1 MKHFFRFLCLMVM
14 LCYSMNG
21 FSETTSM
28 RVGDCY
34 TIAVGDGE
42 YVSGW
47 FYGYDDYTWSGVD
60 ATYFDVQYSTSHNS
74 SEATG
79 MNNVARITLKVPF
92 QGTKTITCK
101 ARYRYG
107 SNPNYRTLT
116 YEITCAPVDVAL
128 YPTVMTLPV
137 GGSQTLQWQFNPSN
151 TQYGATAT
159 FSSSNQ
165 NVAIVDFNG
174 KVTATGLGTT
184 TITATTNY
192 FTTATC
198 QVTVR
203 HPYPVTS
210 VTLGESTLEL
220 NEGESRVLTAT
231 VLPSNASVSG
241 LAWSSSNHQVAMV
254 NSDGRVTAMGP
265 GYCTITAMSKDGS
278 NIKADCVVHVT
289 SVSNAGDVN
298 LDGNISIAD
307 VTTLID
313 YLLTGVP
320 PVQPT
325 TNTKTYTIGGVTFTM
340 VDVEGGT
347 FMMGA
352 TSEQDDPNDREKP
365 VHIVSLSSYSIGQTE
380 VTQALWSAVMGT
392 NPSGFTG
399 NMQNPVESVSWD
411 DCQEF
416 ITRLNALTG
425 MSFRLPTE
433 AEWEYAAR
441 GGNKSQG
448 FKYAGSNIIDDVC
461 WYTENSGDTTHPVA
475 TKSPNELGLYDM
487 SGNVFEWCQDW
498 SDNYSSEAQT
508 NPTGPSTGTYRV
520 ARGGRYS
527 RTPWYCRVSYRVFYN
542 PTSKSD
548 GTGLRLAM

>member
-1 MKHFFRFLCLMVM
+1 M
-14 LCYSMNG
+14 SG
-21 FSETTSM
+21 FSETTTL
-28 RVGDCY
+28 RIGDSY
-34 TIAVGDGE
+34 TIIVPEIYKYGD
-42 YVSGW
+42 YYYSYQ
-47 FYGYDDYTWSGVD
+47 FIWSGID
-60 ATYFDVQYSTSHNS
+60 ATFFDVEYSVSHS
-74 SEATG
+74 TSEATG
-79 MNNVARITLKVPF
+79 NNVAIINLKQPF
-92 QGTKTITCK
+92 LGTKTITCVGYYK
-101 ARYRYG
+101 IPYT
-107 SNPNYRTLT
+107 SNAKSIT
-116 YEITCAPVDVAL
+116 YTYDITCGSVDVAL

-151 TQYGATAT
+151 TQYCATAT

-165 NVAIVDFNG
+165 NVAMVDFYGN
-174 KVTATGLGTT
+174 VTATGVGTA

-198 QVTVR
+198 QVTVK

-210 VTLGESTLEL
+210 ITLGESSLEL
-220 NEGESRVLTAT
+220 NEGESRILAAT
-231 VLPSNASVSG
+231 VLPSNASVSS

-254 NSDGRVTAMGP
+254 SSDGRVTAMGP

-352 TSEQDDPNDREKP
+352 TPEQQSTREDEYP
-365 VHIVSLSSYSIGQTE
+365 VHEVTLSNYSIGQTE

-392 NPSGFTG
+392 NPSGFNG

-416 ITRLNALTG
+416 INRLNAMTG
-425 MSFRLPTE
+425 MTFRLPTE

-461 WYTENSGDTTHPVA
+461 WYTENSSDTTHPVA

-487 SGNVFEWCQDW
+487 SGNVMEWCQDW
-498 SDNYSSEAQT
+498 YGSYSSEAQV
-508 NPTGPSTGTYRV
+508 NPTGPTSGTHYV
-520 ARGGRYS
+520 LRGGSWNRS
-527 RTPWYCRVSYRVFYN
+527 LCHVSLRTKAN
-542 PTSKSD
+542 SK
-548 GTGLRLAM
+548 GNNRGLRLAM

>member
-1 MKHFFRFLCLMVM
+1 MI
-14 LCYSMNG
+14 CYSVSG

-28 RVGDCY
+28 RVGDSY
-34 TIAVGDGE
+34 TIILPDYFLYHYE
-42 YVSGW
+42 TSY
-47 FYGYDDYTWSGVD
+47 FKQYTWSGID
-60 ATYFDVQYSTSHNS
+60 AAYFNVVYSASHNS
-74 SEATG
+74 SFSVG
-79 MNNVARITLKVPF
+79 YNVAILTLKQPF
-92 QGTKTITCK
+92 QGTKTIKCI
-101 ARYRYG
+101 AV
-107 SNPNYRTLT
+107 SNNAPDYPQT
-116 YEITCAPVDVAL
+116 YTYDITCGSVDVAL

-165 NVAIVDFNG
+165 NVAMVDFNG
-174 KVTATGLGTT
+174 KVTATGLGTA

-198 QVTVR
+198 QVTVK

-210 VTLGESTLEL
+210 ITLGESSLEL
-220 NEGESRVLTAT
+220 NEGESRILAAT
-231 VLPSNASVSG
+231 VLPSNASVSS

-254 NSDGRVTAMGP
+254 SSDGRVTAMGP

-278 NIKADCVVHVT
+278 NIKADCIVHVT

-320 PVQPT
+320 PVQPTT

-416 ITRLNALTG
+416 INRLNAMTG
-425 MSFRLPTE
+425 MTFRLPTE

-498 SDNYSSEAQT
+498 SDSYSSEAQT

-527 RTPWYCRVSYRVFYN
+527 RTPWYCRVAYRVFYN